1 MKSFQFKQVLPHLLA
16 IGIFL
21 LVSLILCKPALDS
34 NLVMRQGDISGWQ
47 GMSHQSF
54 QYKEQHG
61 HFPLWT
67 TNMFSGMPGF
77 QIAMEGYWS
86 PIGTIDHAF
95 QLWLP
100 QPFNFFFLACIGFYI
115 FCLCFGIRLLPS
127 IIGSIAFA
135 YCSFSPI
142 IVAAGHNTQMLALAY
157 APAVIGAYH
166 LLFQRKYISGFVLTL
181 LFTTLQIGQGHQQ
194 ISYYLFLILGAQ
206 TIAYAVQAAKQ
217 KRIGDWAKGISLAVV
232 AGIIGVAVSAITLLP
247 TMDFTKYSKRGGQLV
262 MDQKAAAA
270 DKVENGKTTGLS
282 KDYAFMWSYGIGET
296 FSLMFPGVK
305 GYGLHIAQRD
315 DEQEIFPKLTEK
327 SNLAKFFSDKLNTPE
342 DQAAS
347 YAMQQ
352 SGSLYWGDQPF
363 TSGPVYIGAIICFL
377 AILGMFLLN
386 NEHKW
391 WLLIMSVLGIL
402 FAWGEHFAAFN
413 YFIFDHFPLYNKFR
427 VPTMALVIPQLLL
440 PMLAAF
446 TLNKLADGTS
456 PADWKKFKNG
466 LYVTAALFLCI
477 GYYYTSSDF
486 SHENKERTAAFKQL
500 MGAASGDMQEK
511 YGKLNQ
517 QYPAS
522 SDNRFYENMYMSL
535 QGAPEPDKLAREALT
550 ALRKDRADFLLADI
564 LRSLVFVLIAAAAIA
579 LYLKQ
584 KLNATVML
592 VATGLAATI
601 ELVSFDLH
609 YLSDKNFDTKDKYE
623 ASEFPMSNADRM
635 ILADPDPN
643 YRVFNTA
650 SLEESKTSYYHKSI
664 GGYHPAKLGIYDD
677 LIQYQL
683 SGRPNMSVV
692 NMLNAKYIIQNNG
705 KEPVAMRNPGALGNA
720 WFVNAVHWVNGP
732 VEEMKALDNLNP
744 LDTAV
749 IDQSFK
755 TSIPAFTP
763 TDSTATI
770 RQTQFNNDTIRYESN
785 STQAHLAVFSE
796 IFYKDWNAYIDGQKT
811 PYAKANYVL
820 RAMVVPAGKHQI
832 EFRFEPSVFF
842 TGRSISFYSGW
853 LVALLLLGWI
863 LYLLIPIG
871 KKKQS

>member
-1 MKSFQFKQVLPHLLA
+1 MKSFQLKQALPHLLA

-21 LVSLILCKPALDS
+21 LVSLILCKPGLDS

-67 TNMFSGMPGF
+67 TNMFSGMPGY

-86 PIGTIDHAF
+86 PIGTIDRAF

-115 FCLCFGIRLLPS
+115 LCLCLGVRLIPS

-166 LLFQRKYISGFVLTL
+166 LLFQRKFITGFVLTV

-206 TIAYAVQAAKQ
+206 TIAYFIPAIKQ
-217 KRIGDWAKGISLAVV
+217 KQIGSWAKAISLAVV

-262 MDQKAAAA
+262 MDNKTTTA
-270 DKVENGKTTGLS
+270 DKVQNGKTTGLS
-282 KDYAFMWSYGIGET
+282 KDYAFMWSYGVGET

-315 DEQEIFPKLTEK
+315 EEQEIFPKLSEK
-327 SNLAKFFSDKLNTPE
+327 SNLAKFFSDKLNAPE

-347 YAMQQ
+347 YALQQ

-363 TSGPVYIGAIICFL
+363 TSGPVFLGSIICLL
-377 AILGMFLLN
+377 AILGMFMLN

-402 FAWGEHFAAFN
+402 LSWGEHFAAFN
-413 YFIFDHFPLYNKFR
+413 YFIFDYFPLYNKFR
-427 VPTMALVIPQLLL
+427 VPTMALVIPQLLV
-440 PMLAAF
+440 PILATL
-446 TLNKLADGTS
+446 TLNKLAMGT
-456 PADWKKFKNG
+456 AVDDWKKFLKG
-466 LYVTAALFLCI
+466 IYVTAAIFVGI
-477 GYYYTSSDF
+477 GFYYISSDF
-486 SHENKERTAAFKQL
+486 SHENKERTTAFKQL
-500 MGAASGDMQEK
+500 IASKSGDLQQQYAEM
-511 YGKLNQ
+511 NQ
-517 QYPAS
+517 KYPAS
-522 SDNRFYENMYMSL
+522 SDNRFYESMYMSL
-535 QGAPEPDKLAREALT
+535 QGAPDQDKLAREVLT
-550 ALRKDRADFLLADI
+550 ALRKDRADFLFADI
-564 LRSLVFVLIAAAAIA
+564 IRSLIFVLIAAAAIA

-601 ELVSFDLH
+601 ELLSFDMH
-609 YLSDKNFDTKDKYE
+609 YLSDKNFDSKDKYE
-623 ASEFPMSNADRM
+623 AVEFPMSNADRM
-635 ILADPDPN
+635 ILADTDPN
-643 YRVFNTA
+643 YRVFNTG

-677 LIQYQL
+677 LISYQL

-705 KEPVAMRNPGALGNA
+705 KEPIAMRNPGALGNV
-720 WFVNAVHWVNGP
+720 WFVKAVRWVNGP
-732 VEEMKALDNLNP
+732 VEEMKALDNFNP

-755 TSIPAFTP
+755 ASIPAFQP
-763 TDSTATI
+763 ADSTASI
-770 RQTQFNNDTIRYESN
+770 RQTHFDNDTIRYESN

-796 IFYKDWNAYIDGQKT
+796 IYYKDWNAYIDGQKT
-811 PYAKANYVL
+811 AYAKANYVL
-820 RAMVVPAGKHQI
+820 RALVVPAGKHQI

-842 TGRSISFYSGW
+842 TGRNISFYSGW
-853 LVALLLLGWI
+853 VVLLLLVGW
-863 LYLLIPIG
+863 LLTVFLPIG
-871 KKKQS
+871 NKKQS